1 MSQVKNI
8 SNELKIGLVVL
19 SAIIIGYMGFRIM
32 KDEPIFSQV
41 NLLYTKFESVEG
53 LIRGSNVY
61 LNGFKIGTVR
71 EMQYIPEEDSALI
84 TLNITEDIRLPKGSM
99 AQLAAPDFLGSS
111 TIRIIKSD
119 LQETMEWGSSLKG
132 IQKEGL
138 LNVFTD
144 RGTAISDSVAVTIT
158 LLNEKLRALDFLNQQ
173 SSDDIG
179 STLSNV
185 KQTSDH
191 VLGVIKNSS
200 DELEGMIQSAK
211 QTLDN
216 IGDIS
221 NSSRVSIEQSIQ
233 NLEILSAEMNVLTK
247 ELTLTSQSLQSVLQK
262 MDSGEGSL
270 GLLLNDPS
278 FYQNA
283 DSLAFNLNRLIKGI
297 NEDPKRY
304 LKHLRLFELF

>member
-216 IGDIS
+216 IGDVS
-221 NSSRVSIEQSIQ
+221 DSSRVSIEQSIQ
-233 NLEILSAEMNVLTK
+233 NLEVLSAEMNILTK
-247 ELTLTSQSLQSVLQK
+247 ELTLTSKSLQSVLQK

-283 DSLAFNLNRLIKGI
+283 DSLAFNLNLLIKGI

>member
-1 MSQVKNI
+1 M
-8 SNELKIGLVVL
+8 
-19 SAIIIGYMGFRIM
+19 
-32 KDEPIFSQV
+32 
-41 NLLYTKFESVEG
+41 
-53 LIRGSNVY
+53 
-61 LNGFKIGTVR
+61 
-71 EMQYIPEEDSALI
+71 
-84 TLNITEDIRLPKGSM
+84 
-99 AQLAAPDFLGSS
+99 
-111 TIRIIKSD
+111 
-119 LQETMEWGSSLKG
+119 
-132 IQKEGL
+132 
-138 LNVFTD
+138 
-144 RGTAISDSVAVTIT
+144 VTIT

-173 SSDDIG
+173 SSEDIG
-179 STLSNV
+179 GTLSNV

-211 QTLDN
+211 QTLDT

-221 NSSRVSIEQSIQ
+221 DSSRVSIEQSIQ
-233 NLEILSAEMNVLTK
+233 NLEVLSAEMNILTK

-283 DSLAFNLNRLIKGI
+283 DSLAFNLNLLIKGI

>member
-119 LQETMEWGSSLKG
+119 SQETMEWGSSLKG

-216 IGDIS
+216 IGDVS
-221 NSSRVSIEQSIQ
+221 DSSRVSIEQSIQ
-233 NLEILSAEMNVLTK
+233 NLEVLSAEMNILTK
-247 ELTLTSQSLQSVLQK
+247 ELTLTSKSLQSVLQK